1 MSNLNENA
9 PSVRPEVRLA
19 QTPEERQ
26 RIYRF
31 RYSVYVEEMGKR
43 PGYADH
49 EHKMLVDDL
58 DETGH
63 LLYVAVA
70 DRVIAT
76 VRINIASEAP
86 FGEPWNHI
94 YQMQRWQEWP
104 DSVLSMSSRLMVDLE
119 WRGSAVLGQLLLA
132 IYDFARR
139 RDIQFDFCNCSPSL
153 VEFYEQLG
161 YRRFGEGFMDE
172 DAGYHVPLV
181 IAPEDLAH
189 LKKVRSPFM
198 RPARKLPA
206 SDAATRWFEGHFPEH
221 ATHVNRRLVDSEQFW
236 SFMEGRLHQDPR
248 KSLSLLQ
255 GLTEEQAHQFLDT
268 GTVLPCKAGDVVI
281 RPGDVGDEMFLVL
294 EGVAEVWSGDEKLS
308 LAVLG
313 PGQVFG
319 EMAFVSHEPRTA
331 KVVAKTDMQL
341 LILTQGFFKRATK
354 KMPDIVAQVLLN
366 LSVVLVE
373 RLRSSTEQWVAKATA
388 TDAMNNNEDETVE

>member
-1 MSNLNENA
+1 MSNQNKDLSDA
-9 PSVRPEVRLA
+9 KPRLRVA
-19 QTPEERQ
+19 ETQADRE

-31 RYSVYVEEMGKR
+31 RYSVYVEEMGKK

-49 EHKMLVDDL
+49 QRKMLLDALDD
-58 DETGH
+58 TGY
-63 LLYVAVA
+63 LLYIEVHG
-70 DRVIAT
+70 RVIAT
-76 VRINIASEAP
+76 VRINIAADAP
-86 FGEPWNHI
+86 FGDRWSGI
-94 YQMQRWQEWP
+94 YQMDRWKEWP
-104 DSVLSMSSRLMVDLE
+104 AQSLSMSSRLMVDQQ
-119 WRGSAVLGQLLLA
+119 WRGSTVLGQLLLA
-132 IYDFARR
+132 IYDFARQKG
-139 RDIQFDFCNCSPSL
+139 IQFDFCNCSPSL

-198 RPARKLPA
+198 RPARRLPA
-206 SDAATRWFEGHFPEH
+206 SDEASRWFESHFPEH
-221 ATHVNRRLVDSEQFW
+221 TAHVNRRLVEPDQFW
-236 SFMEGRLHQDPR
+236 SFMEGRLHQDPA
-248 KSLSLLQ
+248 KSLPLLKD
-255 GLTEEQAHQFLDT
+255 LSEEQAHAFLDT

-294 EGVAEVWSGDEKLS
+294 EGVAEVWSGDESLS

-313 PGQVFG
+313 PGEVFG
-319 EMAFVSHEPRTA
+319 EMAFVSREPRTA

-341 LILTQGFFKRATK
+341 LILTQSFFKRATK

-373 RLRSSTEQWVAKATA
+373 RLRSSTAQWIASAQGAGVHSISK
-388 TDAMNNNEDETVE
+388 DRMDE